1 MALVNFR
8 LNKDIHS
15 TDGGIFVT
23 DNAEIELVLNWY
35 EIKGNNLIGEEP
47 IHGISVKNIL
57 ELFEAPFWNGIYHC
71 WSVDDKHIDSLN
83 PLVSHNIDPQQYAYF
98 VEIYKKRNTLD

>member
-8 LNKDIHS
+8 QSKDNFS
-15 TDGGIFVT
+15 TRGGIFVA
-23 DNAEIELVLNWY
+23 DDAEIDLVLNWY
-35 EIKGNNLIGEEP
+35 EINGNNLIGEEP

-71 WSVDDKHIDSLN
+71 WSVENKHIAMLDSL
-83 PLVSHNIDPQQYAYF
+83 VRHEIDPQEYAYF
-98 VEIYKKRNTLD
+98 VEIYKKRSSLD